1 MLVIYNSIKERKN
14 MQNLTLNVQ
23 GMSCGHCVNAIE
35 KSVGQL
41 TGVELVKVNL
51 TDAQVYLAFNEVQV
65 SLDKIKETIEDQGY
79 EVE

>member
-1 MLVIYNSIKERKN
+1 

-51 TDAQVYLAFNEVQV
+51 TDAQVNLAFNKVQV

>member
-1 MLVIYNSIKERKN
+1 MWVIYTSIKERKN

-51 TDAQVYLAFNEVQV
+51 TDAQVNLAFNEVQV